1 MLLGIVGK
9 TNVGKS
15 TFFSAATMSEVEI
28 GDRPFVTIKPNEGV
42 GYVRV
47 RSVCTELNVRC
58 DPKYG
63 WCNGINRFV
72 PVKLMDVAGLVPG
85 AHQGRG
91 LGNQFLDDLRKSD
104 ANIIVVDAAGSTDD
118 EGKPVPPGT
127 HDPVRDVQIV
137 KEEFTLWMAGVLR
150 KNLEKVSRRM
160 LSGEKPEKLLSDV
173 LSGLEVKPEDVKKAM
188 DESGLDPKK
197 ILQGKSEDILRFSEC
212 LRRNSKPF
220 LVAANKI
227 DVPQAGENF
236 ERIKKEL
243 EEVVVP
249 VSSQAELILKKAARN
264 KLIRYEPGDSSFSII
279 DESKLT
285 DAQRKALKLIEERVL
300 DVYGSTGVQKTL
312 ESAVFDVLGSVVVF
326 PVENE
331 NKFCDK
337 DGNVLPDAFIMP
349 RGSKVIDLAMRIH
362 SEIAE
367 KAAFAVNAR
376 TKERISLE
384 TELKHRDVIKI
395 YLRRY

>member
-28 GDRPFVTIKPNEGV
+28 GDRPFVTIKPNEGI

-47 RSVCTELNVRC
+47 RSVCTELNVKC
-58 DPKYG
+58 NPKYG

-72 PVKLMDVAGLVPG
+72 PIKLMDVAGLVPG

-104 ANIIVVDAAGSTDD
+104 ANIIIVDAAGSTDD
-118 EGKPVPPGT
+118 EGRPVPPGT
-127 HDPVRDVQIV
+127 HDPIRDVQIV
-137 KEEFTLWMAGVLR
+137 EEEFTLWIAGILR
-150 KNLEKVSRRM
+150 KNLEKVSRRI

-173 LSGLEVKPEDVKKAM
+173 LSGLEVKPEDVKRAM
-188 DESGLDPKK
+188 DESGLNPK
-197 ILQGKSEDILRFSEC
+197 ILLQGKNEDILRFSEC

-220 LVAANKI
+220 LIAANKI
-227 DVPQAGENF
+227 DVSKAGENF
-236 ERIKKEL
+236 ERMKKEL
-243 EEVVVP
+243 REVVIP
-249 VSSQAELILKKAARN
+249 VSSQAELILKKAAKS
-264 KLIRYEPGDSSFSII
+264 KLIKHEPGDSSFSII
-279 DESKLT
+279 DEAKLT
-285 DAQRKALKLIEERVL
+285 DAQRKTLKLIEERVL
-300 DVYGSTGVQKTL
+300 DVYGSTGVQKVL

-337 DGNVLPDAFIMP
+337 DGNILPDAFIMP
-349 RGSKVIDLAMRIH
+349 KGSRVIDLAMRIH
-362 SEIAE
+362 SEVAE
-367 KAAFAVNAR
+367 RAAFAINAR

-395 YLRRY
+395 FLRR

>member
-28 GDRPFVTIKPNEGV
+28 GDRPFVTIKPNEGI

-367 KAAFAVNAR
+367 KATFAVNAR

-395 YLRRY
+395 YLRR

>member
-47 RSVCTELNVRC
+47 KSVCTELNVKC
-58 DPKYG
+58 NPKHG

-91 LGNQFLDDLRKSD
+91 LGNQFLDDLRRSD
-104 ANIIVVDAAGSTDD
+104 ANIIIVDAAGSTDD
-118 EGKPVPPGT
+118 EGRPVPPGT
-127 HDPVRDVQIV
+127 HDPIRDVQIV
-137 KEEFTLWMAGVLR
+137 KEEFTLWMAGVIR

-160 LSGEKPEKLLSDV
+160 MSGEKPEKLLSDV

-188 DESGLDPKK
+188 DESGLDPKTL
-197 ILQGKSEDILRFSEC
+197 LQGKNGDILRFSEC
-212 LRRNSKPF
+212 LRRRSKPF

-236 ERIKKEL
+236 DRMRREL
-243 EEVVVP
+243 REVVVP

-285 DAQRKALKLIEERVL
+285 DAQRKALKLIEEKIL
-300 DVYGSTGVQKTL
+300 DVYGSTGVQKAL
-312 ESAVFDVLGSVVVF
+312 ESAVFDVLGSVIVF

-331 NKFCDK
+331 NRFCDK
-337 DGNVLPDAFIMP
+337 DGNILPDAFIMP
-349 RGSKVIDLAMRIH
+349 RGSKIIDLAMRIH

-395 YLRRY
+395 YLRR